1 MISQL
6 EAVGEKAFSAGKAP
20 LGRRTIMNVYIVA
33 SQRITLVCLKVAVF
47 TFEEL
52 QGNIFW
58 GHTSLTMSNS
68 CVPCEACLQYEC
80 LGTDFTLVY
89 HTTVTLQVSF

>member
-1 MISQL
+1 
-6 EAVGEKAFSAGKAP
+6 
-20 LGRRTIMNVYIVA
+20 MNVDIVA

-47 TFEEL
+47 TVKEL

-68 CVPCEACLQYEC
+68 CVPFQVRLQYEC
-80 LGTDFTLVY
+80 LGTDFTLVHHAAVALRVRLRKPLLNVEY
-89 HTTVTLQVSF
+89 SARRSICALSAVEGM